1 MSFGTWG
8 PAFLTGI
15 WLTAIADEN
24 VLLQY
29 YIAVEVSFP
38 GRDFFK
44 GPLMFQARR
53 AKQVTTWRSTAS
65 LRAICL
71 RGRSAKTSRLS
82 PSHFHDRGRRETSP
96 PTVSSGPSCV
106 TGDSTSVACW

>member
-44 GPLMFQARR
+44 GPLMF
-53 AKQVTTWRSTAS
+53 
-65 LRAICL
+65 
-71 RGRSAKTSRLS
+71 
-82 PSHFHDRGRRETSP
+82 
-96 PTVSSGPSCV
+96 
-106 TGDSTSVACW
+106 